1 MKLLIYRLK
10 RHSNINTHY
19 KNLWSN
25 MSYFITTCLKWSIY
39 LHNLNS
45 ILNTF
50 YLEYD
55 WWYTWTKRFY
65 HMGELDATNPECE
78 VHRYPP
84 TKVKF
89 VSNLWYGIGAL
100 ASLLKPEDT
109 ENVLI
114 EGRYTPNTLYE
125 FFDTSREVFESTLS
139 NTNKNTSPDGIQL
152 SVSIWQDKSK
162 KMSSNFRYFQ
172 NLVEAV
178 ENRQN

>member
-1 MKLLIYRLK
+1 
-10 RHSNINTHY
+10 
-19 KNLWSN
+19 
-25 MSYFITTCLKWSIY
+25 
-39 LHNLNS
+39 
-45 ILNTF
+45 
-50 YLEYD
+50 
-55 WWYTWTKRFY
+55 
-65 HMGELDATNPECE
+65 MGELDATNPECE

-139 NTNKNTSPDGIQL
+139 NKKKNTSPDGIQL